1 MKYLAFTLSPAV
13 PRSITG
19 RYKNNIGKKTA
30 LQSSSP
36 AVSRNIAGRYKTV

>member
-19 RYKNNIGKKTA
+19 RYKTISGKGLLFNPPPLCFAT
-30 LQSSSP
+30 
-36 AVSRNIAGRYKTV
+36 

>member
-19 RYKNNIGKKTA
+19 RYKTRLRCNPPPLCCAQQNIGEGSEG
-30 LQSSSP
+30 Q
-36 AVSRNIAGRYKTV
+36 RG

>member
-19 RYKNNIGKKTA
+19 ATKTNIGKRLLFNPPPLCFAT
-30 LQSSSP
+30 
-36 AVSRNIAGRYKTV
+36 